1 MVGWRDRP
9 DRADGTVVERETM
22 TGPRTSRRVARVVL
36 LVLVLGMGAVALP
49 TVPAVWEW
57 AAYSGKWEP
66 IVTMQIS
73 RPKFGSSVIGMPRI
87 SSPDALSW
95 EIVSTV
101 YKVLMDTQPM
111 DSDTHS
117 YFKAKQKRLHWLPG
131 KDLLFLQIG
140 KEEFQGLFPNASGQM
155 PRVWGVRK

>member
-1 MVGWRDRP
+1 
-9 DRADGTVVERETM
+9 M
-22 TGPRTSRRVARVVL
+22 TEPRTSRRVARGVL
-36 LVLVLGMGAVALP
+36 LVLGLVAVALP
-49 TVPAVWEW
+49 TVPAVWDW

-73 RPKFGSSVIGMPRI
+73 RPKSGSSVLGMPGI

-95 EIVSTV
+95 ETVSTV

-131 KDLLFLQIG
+131 KDQLIRQLG
-140 KEEFQGLFPNASGQM
+140 KEEFQSLFPNAPSAM
-155 PRVWGVRK
+155 PPLSWRVKEY